1 VGNEVNNIGALVNS
15 GTVGI
20 AGTLNLTGGGPGI
33 TDVVAGSTLFQ
44 SGTLNV
50 INDGVATN
58 GLANLQSVAGFLAL
72 RNSQTTSVTPGTGTL
87 VNSGT
92 LLVTCASTLSVNGNA
107 DNTGIFETSV
117 GLDLTGFVNVSG
129 TFVNASGAVLNV
141 QGGVGALV
149 PDRVTAGRLT
159 NAGAVTLG
167 LGLETVGGLL
177 QVGSGTP
184 NLTRGYD
191 QLANGQLDELL
202 GGPSSFGTINV
213 TTGAVSLNGVL
224 DNVLED
230 GFTPAV
236 GQSFQFLSFTSGQLS
251 GTFAS
256 IQGDVFNNGLEK
268 FVVNYDNA
276 DGRVLL
282 TVEGNAATAP
292 EPAKLLLA
300 GIGLVVLG
308 TWRRRSGEKQA
319 I

>member
-1 VGNEVNNIGALVNS
+1 VVRHTYGDDRRDRTNEAGANLAFGFTVGNEVNNIGALVNS

-92 LLVTCASTLSVNGNA
+92 LLVTCASTLSVNGNV

-149 PDRVTAGRLT
+149 PDQVTAGRLT

-177 QVGSGTP
+177 QVGPAHRTSPGATTSSPTGNWMSCWAAHRASGRSMSQP
-184 NLTRGYD
+184 ARFHSM
-191 QLANGQLDELL
+191 A
-202 GGPSSFGTINV
+202 FW
-213 TTGAVSLNGVL
+213 TTCWK
-224 DNVLED
+224 
-230 GFTPAV
+230 T
-236 GQSFQFLSFTSGQLS
+236 
-251 GTFAS
+251 AS
-256 IQGDVFNNGLEK
+256 
-268 FVVNYDNA
+268 
-276 DGRVLL
+276 
-282 TVEGNAATAP
+282 
-292 EPAKLLLA
+292 
-300 GIGLVVLG
+300 
-308 TWRRRSGEKQA
+308 RRQWDRASNF
-319 I
+319 